1 MLFRVST
8 CRIRLEYLTR
18 YSANINSGF
27 SCKLDRLGQLCRCV
41 QTSQQRA
48 VGVARGSLRLARE
61 ASADASLGPEKVG
74 KFRRSKKPSGQARER
89 ERSELK
95 FRVARKKEPSG
106 SYPSPPLE
114 ARRSRA
120 GVLWARQ
127 RRSAPELIR
136 SPLSTATLA
145 TATRTTQI
153 AHRIGAPRKTRTRT
167 LSIKSSRDQPGPRA
181 GVARL
186 SLLALASRR
195 SALPRAA
202 PLPRCP
208 DRSRVA
214 PIRAPAGCPAAP
226 TARVRAR
233 RRPTAG
239 RSNERPAGRRHGRDR
254 REEGREDRQAGR
266 RGLDAGPRARGAR
279 GRGRDAAPAAS
290 ARRVQLDAAP
300 RRPARLLDGRVLPA
314 PRRRRAGRAQGGAP
328 RRRRRALPFGGV
340 DAPRGRAL
348 ARPRPREP
356 LRARGAVR
364 SAPLRAVRARG
375 ERVPGRAESYRA
387 APARTPGRCRAGR
400 SRPSSTRATQGSSAS
415 ARRRCSRTG
424 GGRAPG
430 SSAPTGSSRCRAS
443 GRDASARGPR
453 PGPRTSSWA
462 GPTPCCGRP
471 AAGVT

>member
-136 SPLSTATLA
+136 SPLSTATLVTDYA
-145 TATRTTQI
+145 DSSTDWCA
-153 AHRIGAPRKTRTRT
+153 ARKTRTRT
-167 LSIKSSRDQPGPRA
+167 LEPTPGQPRPRA

-186 SLLALASRR
+186 SLLA
-195 SALPRAA
+195 
-202 PLPRCP
+202 
-208 DRSRVA
+208 RVA
-214 PIRAPAGCPAAP
+214 QIRAPAGCPAAP
-226 TARVRAR
+226 LPRPLACRAD
-233 RRPTAG
+233 P
-239 RSNERPAGRRHGRDR
+239 RS
-254 REEGREDRQAGR
+254 
-266 RGLDAGPRARGAR
+266 RGLPRCADRSR
-279 GRGRDAAPAAS
+279 AS
-290 ARRVQLDAAP
+290 TP
-300 RRPARLLDGRVLPA
+300 P
-314 PRRRRAGRAQGGAP
+314 
-328 RRRRRALPFGGV
+328 
-340 DAPRGRAL
+340 
-348 ARPRPREP
+348 
-356 LRARGAVR
+356 
-364 SAPLRAVRARG
+364 
-375 ERVPGRAESYRA
+375 SYR
-387 APARTPGRCRAGR
+387 R
-400 SRPSSTRATQGSSAS
+400 QIQ
-415 ARRRCSRTG
+415 
-424 GGRAPG
+424 
-430 SSAPTGSSRCRAS
+430 
-443 GRDASARGPR
+443 
-453 PGPRTSSWA
+453 
-462 GPTPCCGRP
+462 
-471 AAGVT
+471 